1 MTRKDVKEDLLREKS
16 KKSQGKRKAS
26 FAPTSA
32 TKKPK
37 KWSWTSKAVE
47 ILMMCIKEL
56 KTKCLINSIEFEA
69 DLCTMYAEI
78 RRCMALDFPEDFGHD
93 IVEEPG
99 KELTDINSEDYE
111 FYQKSWKSR
120 RGKSQIILI
129 VLYLATVQLSPRR
142 QIR

>member
-1 MTRKDVKEDLLREKS
+1 MKEDLLREKS
-16 KKSQGKRKAS
+16 KKSRGKRKAS
-26 FAPTSA
+26 FAPASA

-37 KWSWTSKAVE
+37 KSPWTSEAVE
-47 ILMMCIKEL
+47 ILLMYIQEF

-69 DLCTMYAEI
+69 DLSTMYAEI
-78 RRCMALDFPEDFGHD
+78 RRCMAMDFPEDFGHD

-99 KELTDINSEDYE
+99 KELTDINSEGYE

-129 VLYLATVQLSPRR
+129 VLYIATVQLSPRR
-142 QIR
+142 QIQ

>member
-1 MTRKDVKEDLLREKS
+1 MKEDLLRVKS

-32 TKKPK
+32 AKKPK
-37 KWSWTSKAVE
+37 KWSWTSKVVE
-47 ILMMCIKEL
+47 ILLMYIL
-56 KTKCLINSIEFEA
+56 S
-69 DLCTMYAEI
+69 TMYAEI

-99 KELTDINSEDYE
+99 KELTDINSEEYE

-120 RGKSQIILI
+120 RGTSQIILI
-129 VLYLATVQLSPRR
+129 VFYLATVQLSPRR
-142 QIR
+142 QIQ